1 MATDK
6 QVKAAA
12 DPAVAHERIDES
24 AERFKR
30 ATSDKVERTHE
41 ALDRAADKV
50 EHSLHHATDK
60 VASAAG
66 RGVDGAA
73 AARERGREV
82 MDDVVDKTS
91 DWMDQARKYVR
102 EKPAQSVAIALAA
115 GWLVGRLTRR

>member
-6 QVKAAA
+6 EVKAAA
-12 DPAVAHERIDES
+12 DQVVAHARIDEN

-30 ATSDKVERTHE
+30 STSNKVDQTHD

-50 EHSLHHATDK
+50 EHGLHTATDK
-60 VASAAG
+60 VAGAASKT
-66 RGVDGAA
+66 VDGAT
-73 AARERGREV
+73 AARQRGREV
-82 MDDVVDKTS
+82 MDDVVDTTS
-91 DWMDQARKYVR
+91 DWMDQAREYVR